1 MTRST
6 AIMMVMDG
14 PSARAGTGVSP
25 SLCLLLCA
33 LLFLSPCAHSHPQ
46 PCQVLKRIG
55 HTVRVGA
62 LHVQPRLIA
71 TAPGSS
77 SEDAEGALP
86 RDQPLELGKPAK
98 TGAGALGYGNLRTR
112 AATNNQRGTSRS
124 KSQARQRD
132 GNPSKEDGVF
142 SPRESVLLAAE
153 ALNRAMLLPYNLSL
167 EIVMAVRSAL
177 GELPA
182 FSYSSTGIPEDED
195 PLSFLE
201 SVCHTVVVQGVSAM
215 LAFPR
220 NRDELVKLEFV
231 SLALQVPVVSVVQ
244 REFPRHSEN
253 RLHFQMAMRTVAAPP
268 SQLLYYLLMMNGWW
282 DFSIVLCQEWKINDF
297 LFLIKNNSRFHL
309 GTLVNLTKTTLPPL
323 PSSLS
328 SSAEATTTPVGVEV
342 LHPSYSSPTA
352 SSYSS
357 NSSSKSDQQQGL
369 MRQLEALREHS
380 STRGVVTFGCDI
392 REVRRLWTLAT
403 RMTLPEFHWVLGDS
417 QNVAELRTDGL
428 PLGLLAHGMMGSP
441 SLDHYVQDSL
451 EFVAR
456 AVGSAAQENPAM
468 ALIPG
473 TTNCMDAQQSNGSSG
488 EFLARFLAN
497 TSFEGQSGFI
507 SKESQSQNIIS
518 EAHHYIWSLQL
529 DPLGQP
535 TWTRLGRWRRGRV
548 LMDQGAW
555 PSHQG
560 SGSGGDW
567 RRSARLHMRVVT
579 LVEHPFVFTRE
590 VDGDGMC
597 PAGQL
602 CLDPLT
608 NETSVLKGLFQKLAG
623 HNGSVPTE
631 LKKCCYG
638 YCIDLLEKLAEDI
651 GFTFDLYIV
660 GDGKYGGYKNGR
672 WTGLVGDLLSGAAH
686 LAVTSFSINSAR
698 SQVIDFTSPFF
709 STSLGILV
717 RTRDTAAPIGAFM
730 WPLHW
735 SMWLGIFVSLHVT
748 AVFLTLYEWH
758 SPFGMTPRGRNRN
771 RVFSFSSA
779 LNVCYAILFGRTV
792 AIKPPKCWTGRLL
805 MNLWA
810 IFCLFCLSTYTANLA
825 AVMVGEKTYEQLSGI
840 HDPKLHHPSQGFRF
854 ATVRESSAEDYVKK
868 SFPEMHEYMRRYN
881 VPATPDGIHHLK
893 ADPQKLD
900 AFIMDKALLD
910 YEVSIDADCKT
921 LTVGKPFAIEGYG
934 IGLPQNSPL
943 TSNFSELV
951 SQYKSDGFMDML
963 HDKWYKVVPCG
974 KRSFA
979 VTETLQ
985 MGIKHF
991 SGLFVM
997 LCVGVALSL
1006 LTTIAEHIVYKL
1018 VIPRVKEPRSKYW
1031 LHTSQ
1036 RLHRALNSVFIDDK
1050 LPSVTKPEKRCNE
1063 GNNQS
1068 ASWNPAESSHCNRRR
1083 FLPQDIQNDLE
1094 HPSSQDLP
1102 PPPPPSPRPHPHT
1115 LPLLE
1120 KHMPI
1125 VTTSNGRSDLLGR
1138 VLGQGQE
1145 GSGQTTT
1152 QCCSLRVGDST
1163 LGQVGQNPLVQELSE
1178 LEGQITAIKLQLQS
1192 AMRRKREL
1200 ERYQTENQQTNQTSP
1215 SQPSTHQ
1222 SNQFCQY
1229 TQPHQQTNQH
1239 TNTLPDF

>member
-1 MTRST
+1 MKTVAVMTMK
-6 AIMMVMDG
+6 AAVL
-14 PSARAGTGVSP
+14 PP
-25 SLCLLLCA
+25 SLCVLLCA
-33 LLFLSPCAHSHPQ
+33 LALFPPRALSHPQ

-62 LHVQPRLIA
+62 LQVQPRLL
-71 TAPGSS
+71 SS
-77 SEDAEGALP
+77 AAGGGSEDADTDGAPAGGGDRWPELEKPVKTSGGAPGYGSHRSRGAANSPRGASRSRSQTRHREENTSRENRMFAP
-86 RDQPLELGKPAK
+86 RD
-98 TGAGALGYGNLRTR
+98 
-112 AATNNQRGTSRS
+112 
-124 KSQARQRD
+124 
-132 GNPSKEDGVF
+132 
-142 SPRESVLLAAE
+142 SVLLAAE
-153 ALNRAMLLPYNLSL
+153 ALNRAGLLPYNLSL
-167 EIVMAVRSAL
+167 ELVMAVGSGL

-182 FSYSSTGIPEDED
+182 FSFSSSGGPEDED

-201 SVCHTVVVQGVSAM
+201 SVCHTVIVQGVSAM
-215 LAFPR
+215 VAFPR
-220 NRDELVKLEFV
+220 NRDEFVKLEFV

-244 REFPRHSEN
+244 REFTRQSEN
-253 RLHFQMAMRTVAAPP
+253 PLHLQMAMRTVEAPP
-268 SQLLYYLLMMNGWW
+268 SHLLYSLLMMNGWW
-282 DFSIVLCQEWKINDF
+282 DISILLCQEWDISDF
-297 LFLIKNNSRFHL
+297 LSLIKNNSRFHL
-309 GTLVNLTKTTLPPL
+309 GTLVNLTTTASTLAL
-323 PSSLS
+323 LSSSLS
-328 SSAEATTTPVGVEV
+328 SSGAASDAA
-342 LHPSYSSPTA
+342 PSSLPLPGAAA
-352 SSYSS
+352 SSHA
-357 NSSSKSDQQQGL
+357 SSSTPASRSDQQQAL
-369 MRQLEALREHS
+369 MRQLEALKEPS
-380 STRGVVTFGCDI
+380 STAGLVTFGCDI
-392 REVRRLWTLAT
+392 RDVRRLWTSAARLA
-403 RMTLPEFHWVLGDS
+403 LPDFHWVLGDS
-417 QNVAELRTDGL
+417 QNVAELRTEAL
-428 PLGLLAHGMMGSP
+428 PLGLIAHGVMGSP
-441 SLDHYVQDSL
+441 STDHYVHDSL
-451 EFVAR
+451 ELVAR
-456 AVGSAAQENPAM
+456 AVGRAAQENPVL

-473 TTNCMDAQQSNGSSG
+473 TTNCMDAQQRNGSSG
-488 EFLARFLAN
+488 QYLSRFLSN
-497 TSFEGQSGFI
+497 TSFEGHSGFI
-507 SKESQSQNIIS
+507 SRGSHSQKLIS

-555 PSHQG
+555 PSHLG
-560 SGSGGDW
+560 SLGGDW
-567 RRSARLHMRVVT
+567 RRSTLHLRVVT

-590 VDGDGMC
+590 VDGDGLC

-608 NETSVLKGLFQKLAG
+608 NETSLLEGLFQNLAG
-623 HNGSVPTE
+623 PNGSVPTE

-638 YCIDLLEKLAEDI
+638 YCIDLLEKLAEDM

-660 GDGKYGGYKNGR
+660 GDGKYGGFKNGR

-748 AVFLTLYEWH
+748 AIFLTLYEWH
-758 SPFGMTPRGRNRN
+758 SPFGMTPRGRNRD

-881 VPATPDGIHHLK
+881 VPATPDGIHNLK

-943 TSNFSELV
+943 TSNISELV

-1018 VIPRVKEPRSKYW
+1018 VIPRVKEPRFKYW

-1036 RLHRALNSVFIDDK
+1036 RLHRALNSVFTDDK
-1050 LPSVTKPEKRCNE
+1050 LPTVTKPEKRCNE
-1063 GNNQS
+1063 GNNPA
-1068 ASWNPAESSHCNRRR
+1068 ASWNPGDSSHCNRRR
-1083 FLPQDIQNDLE
+1083 VLPQEMQNDLE
-1094 HPSSQDLP
+1094 RPSQDPASSLP
-1102 PPPPPSPRPHPHT
+1102 HS

-1120 KHMPI
+1120 KHLPI

-1138 VLGQGQE
+1138 ALGQGL
-1145 GSGQTTT
+1145 GPGQGPA
-1152 QCCSLRVGDST
+1152 QCRSFGVGDCGPG
-1163 LGQVGQNPLVQELSE
+1163 LGTGRNTLVQELSE
-1178 LEGQITAIKLQLQS
+1178 LEGQIQVIKQQLQT
-1192 AMRRKREL
+1192 ALRRKREL
-1200 ERYQTENQQTNQTSP
+1200 EQYQSENQQANQTAP
-1215 SQPSTHQ
+1215 SQASTHQ
-1222 SNQFCQY
+1222 SNQFAPYAQS
-1229 TQPHQQTNQH
+1229 HQQTNQH
-1239 TNTLPDF
+1239 TNTLPEF